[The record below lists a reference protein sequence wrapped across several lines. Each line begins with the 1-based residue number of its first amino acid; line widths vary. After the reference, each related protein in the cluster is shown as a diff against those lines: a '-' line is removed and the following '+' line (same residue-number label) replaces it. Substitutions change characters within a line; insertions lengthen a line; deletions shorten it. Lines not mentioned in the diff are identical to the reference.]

1 MPSFDLRGIKAAKYV
16 NTSGVI
22 TYTSPTSVGDAMNV
36 ALELRYAEG
45 RLYAEGTLA
54 EYMRLAVGGTISIG
68 VKYIPDE
75 AQQLLFGAT
84 TNSRS
89 INVSGSPKSI
99 TGLKYT
105 AKDVPDYVG
114 VAFYAPDK
122 IDGDTKYSCV
132 FIRKASFGVPAMSYQ
147 TKSDT
152 IVFNTPTTTGEFLAE
167 DSTNQ
172 VMIETGICD
181 TVAEA
186 EAWITAVLA

>member
-16 NTSGVI
+16 NTSGTI

-122 IDGDTKYSCV
+122 IDGETKYSCV
-132 FIRKASFGVPAMSYQ
+132 FIRKASFGVPALSYQ

-181 TVAEA
+181 TVEEA

>member
-16 NTSGVI
+16 NTSGTI

-89 INVSGSPKSI
+89 ITVSGSPKSI

-122 IDGDTKYSCV
+122 IDGETKYSCV

-181 TVAEA
+181 TVEEA